1 MIEGVDESHRTRWRH
16 MNAEPKSNRGRLT
29 RQKLLTA
36 GKKVFERDGFLQAR
50 VADIAAEAGVSHGSF
65 YHYFESKES
74 IFRVIA
80 EAVEVRL
87 ISVDDGAHGK
97 EKTHDP
103 IEKVRAANRS
113 YLLAYKKEAKIM
125 RVIEEVSRYDDEV
138 RKVRVERDN
147 DLAARL
153 ESAIRSL
160 QAQGVADTRVDGRYA
175 AMALGGMVARF
186 AEQMFVGGGRYD
198 LESAIDQLTL
208 LWCNALGLSSPL
220 TKGAPSTNGGS
231 GRRVRR
237 NTAPVRA
244 SKTTA

>member
-1 MIEGVDESHRTRWRH
+1 

-29 RQKLLTA
+29 RQRLLTA

-65 YHYFESKES
+65 YHYFDSKES

-87 ISVDDGAHGK
+87 ISVADGAPDK
-97 EKTHDP
+97 EKSNDP

-138 RKVRVERDN
+138 RKIRVERDN

-153 ESAIRSL
+153 ESAVRSL
-160 QAQGVADTRVDGRYA
+160 QAQGVADNRIEGRYA

-186 AEQMFVGGGRYD
+186 AEQMFVGGGKYD

-208 LWCNALGLSSPL
+208 LWCNSLGLSDPV
-220 TKGAPSTNGGS
+220 TKGTTSTNGVS
-231 GRRVRR
+231 GG
-237 NTAPVRA
+237 RA
-244 SKTTA
+244 KRTSALARDSKTT

>member
-1 MIEGVDESHRTRWRH
+1 

-29 RQKLLTA
+29 RQRLLTA

-65 YHYFESKES
+65 YHYFDSKES

-87 ISVDDGAHGK
+87 ISVDDGAPDK
-97 EKTHDP
+97 EKSNDP

-138 RKVRVERDN
+138 RKIRVERDN

-153 ESAIRSL
+153 ESAVRSL
-160 QAQGVADTRVDGRYA
+160 QAQGVADNRVEGRYA

-186 AEQMFVGGGRYD
+186 AEQMFVGGGKYD

-208 LWCNALGLSSPL
+208 LWCNALGLSGPV
-220 TKGAPSTNGGS
+220 TKGTASTNGVS
-231 GRRVRR
+231 GGRVKRTSALAR
-237 NTAPVRA
+237 D
-244 SKTTA
+244 SKTT

>member
-1 MIEGVDESHRTRWRH
+1 
-16 MNAEPKSNRGRLT
+16 MNAAPKSNRGQLT
-29 RQKLLTA
+29 RQRLLVA

-65 YHYFESKES
+65 YHYFDSKEA

-87 ISVDDGAHGK
+87 ISVDDGGHDNGK
-97 EKTHDP
+97 TNDP

-138 RKVRVERDN
+138 RKIRVERDN

-153 ESAIRSL
+153 ESAIQSL
-160 QAQGVADTRVDGRYA
+160 QAQGVADSRIDGRYA
-175 AMALGGMVARF
+175 ATALGGMVARF
-186 AEQMFVGGGRYD
+186 AEQMFVGGGKYD
-198 LESAIDQLTL
+198 LEDAIDQLTL
-208 LWCNALGLSSPL
+208 LWCNALGLSGSL
-220 TKGAPSTNGGS
+220 HASSTNGGS
-231 GRRVRR
+231 GKRAKR
-237 NTAPVRA
+237 TPAPVRP
-244 SKTTA
+244 SKKTA

>member
-1 MIEGVDESHRTRWRH
+1 

-29 RQKLLTA
+29 RQRLLTA
-36 GKKVFERDGFLQAR
+36 AKKVFERDGFLQAR

-65 YHYFESKES
+65 YHYFDSKES

-87 ISVDDGAHGK
+87 ISVDDNAHVKGR
-97 EKTHDP
+97 TNDP

-138 RKVRVERDN
+138 RKIRVERNN
-147 DLAARL
+147 DLAERL

-160 QAQGVADTRVDGRYA
+160 QAQGVADRRIDGRYA
-175 AMALGGMVARF
+175 AMARGGMVARF
-186 AEQMFVGGGRYD
+186 AEQMFVGGGKYD
-198 LESAIDQLTL
+198 LESAIEQLTL
-208 LWCNALGLSSPL
+208 LWCNALGLSGSV
-220 TKGAPSTNGGS
+220 TKGATATNGGS
-231 GRRVRR
+231 GTRVRR
-237 NTAPVRA
+237 NPAEVRG
-244 SKTTA
+244 SRTRT

>member
-1 MIEGVDESHRTRWRH
+1 
-16 MNAEPKSNRGRLT
+16 MNAEPKSSRGRLT
-29 RQKLLTA
+29 RQRLLAA

-50 VADIAAEAGVSHGSF
+50 VSDIAAEAGVSHGSF
-65 YHYFESKES
+65 YHYFDSKES

-80 EAVEVRL
+80 ESVEVRL
-87 ISVDDGAHGK
+87 ISIDDSAHDK
-97 EKTHDP
+97 QRTSDP

-153 ESAIRSL
+153 EKAIASL
-160 QAQGVADTRVDGRYA
+160 QAQGLADKRIDGRYA

-186 AEQMFVGGGRYD
+186 AEQMFVGGGKYALDR
-198 LESAIDQLTL
+198 AIDQLTL
-208 LWCNALGLSSPL
+208 LWCNALGLSAGAAKGKSSP
-220 TKGAPSTNGGS
+220 NGTPKS
-231 GRRVRR
+231 RVTR
-237 NTAPVRA
+237 
-244 SKTTA
+244 

>member
-1 MIEGVDESHRTRWRH
+1 MH
-16 MNAEPKSNRGRLT
+16 AEPKSNRGRLT
-29 RQKLLTA
+29 RQRLLAA

-50 VADIAAEAGVSHGSF
+50 VSDIAAEAGVSHGSF
-65 YHYFESKES
+65 YHYFDSKES

-87 ISVDDGAHGK
+87 ISMDDSAHDNQR
-97 EKTHDP
+97 TNDP

-113 YLLAYKKEAKIM
+113 YLLAYKKEARIM

-153 ESAIRSL
+153 EAAIASL
-160 QAQGVADTRVDGRYA
+160 QAQGVADKRIDGRYA

-186 AEQMFVGGGRYD
+186 AEQMFVGGGKYAQDR
-198 LESAIDQLTL
+198 AIDQLTL
-208 LWCNALGLSSPL
+208 LWCNALGLSGDVREGKTP
-220 TKGAPSTNGGS
+220 AS
-231 GRRVRR
+231 GRSRRRVTR
-237 NTAPVRA
+237 
-244 SKTTA
+244 